1 MAAAITRKK
10 LSSFRIIILAFAGII
25 LLGSILLS
33 LPFSTRSGSPSSFAD
48 ALFTAVSATCVTGLV
63 VQDTATHWSF
73 FGQSVILLMIQIG
86 GLGVVMAS
94 ASFALLSG
102 RKISL
107 KERSMMQEAFAAPR
121 MEGIV
126 RMATFILRVTFATEL
141 IGALIMMPT
150 LCGEYGFNGIWMS
163 LFVSISAFCNA
174 GFDIMG
180 RLGYLFPSLSA
191 YATNPL
197 ICFTI
202 SALIVFGGIGFVTW
216 NDISSNK
223 GRFRRYSVQSKVII
237 MMTAILIIL
246 PALFFFFFEYHS
258 LPPTERVLSSVFQSI
273 TTRTAGFN
281 VEDMTKMSEPG
292 QALTI
297 ILMLIGG
304 SPGSTAGGIKTT
316 TLAVLLAN
324 FIAVSF
330 RKEEAHLFGRRL
342 DDDVIKQAGAI
353 FMMYVGLVLLGAVII
368 CLIEGLPYLSCLFE
382 CASAIG
388 TVGLSLGITPQ
399 LGIASRIILMMLM
412 FLGRVGGLTVIYAA
426 TKDMRRSLSR
436 LPHEHVTV
444 G

>member
-10 LSSFRIIILAFAGII
+10 LSSFRITILAFAGII
-25 LLGSILLS
+25 LIGTLLLS
-33 LPFSTRSGSPSSFAD
+33 LPVSSRNGVPSSLGD

-73 FGQSVILLMIQIG
+73 FGQAVILLMIQVG

-94 ASFALLSG
+94 ATFALLSG

-121 MEGIV
+121 MEGMV
-126 RMATFILRVTFATEL
+126 RMATFILRVTFAIE
-141 IGALIMMPT
+141 IVSALIMMPT
-150 LCGEYGFNGIWMS
+150 LCGEYGFRGIWMAF
-163 LFVSISAFCNA
+163 FVSVSAFCNA

-180 RLGYLFPSLSA
+180 RLDYLFPSLSA

-202 SALIVFGGIGFVTW
+202 STLIVLGGIGFVTW

-223 GRFRRYSVQSKVII
+223 GNFRRYSMQSKVILT
-237 MMTAILIIL
+237 MTAILITL
-246 PALFFFFFEYHS
+246 PALFFFLFEYDS
-258 LPPTERVLSSVFQSI
+258 LPPIERVLSSIFQSV

-281 VEDMTKMSEPG
+281 VEDMSKMSEPG

-324 FIAVSF
+324 FAAVSF
-330 RKEEAHLFGRRL
+330 RKSEAHFFGRRL

-353 FMMYVGLVLLGAVII
+353 FMMYIGLILLGAVTI

-388 TVGLSLGITPQ
+388 TVGLTLGITPQ
-399 LGIASRIILMMLM
+399 LGTASRIILMMLM
-412 FLGRVGGLTVIYAA
+412 FLGRVGGLTLIYAA
-426 TKDMRRSLSR
+426 TKDMRRSLSK
-436 LPHEHVTV
+436 LPHEHIIV